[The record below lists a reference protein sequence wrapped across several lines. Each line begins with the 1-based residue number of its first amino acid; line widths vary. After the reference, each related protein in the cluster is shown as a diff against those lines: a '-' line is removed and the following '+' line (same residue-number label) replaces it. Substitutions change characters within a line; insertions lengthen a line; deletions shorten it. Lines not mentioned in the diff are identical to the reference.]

1 MQEISVTRG
10 GIRLGQLL
18 KLANLVETGG
28 EVRALLDEGR
38 VQVNGE
44 VETRRGA
51 QLKTGDVIEVDGA
64 QITLVDGG

>member
-28 EVRALLDEGR
+28 EVRALLDQGR

-51 QLKTGDVIEVDGA
+51 QLKTGDVVEVDGSP
-64 QITLVDGG
+64 ITLVDGV